1 MRGKLP
7 RTQMKMKEII
17 KVYIIIIKSFK
28 NIIFIK
34 NIKNKDLN
42 KLIIKIL
49 RYSPIKIKANLTPLY
64 SVLNPETNS
73 DSPSEKSKG
82 VRLVSAKLVVNQIRN
97 KGAHKKKIPP
107 YLYIYIYIKFN
118 APKVIKHLS
127 NVRDILTSYEIV

>member
-1 MRGKLP
+1 
-7 RTQMKMKEII
+7 MKMKEII

-73 DSPSEKSKG
+73 DSPSEKSNG
-82 VRLVSAKLVVNQIRN
+82 VRLVSAKLVVNQIKNRG
-97 KGAHKKKIPP
+97 KHIKKMPP
-107 YLYIYIYIKFN
+107 NLYIYINIKFKLPN
-118 APKVIKHLS
+118 MIKHL
-127 NVRDILTSYEIV
+127 